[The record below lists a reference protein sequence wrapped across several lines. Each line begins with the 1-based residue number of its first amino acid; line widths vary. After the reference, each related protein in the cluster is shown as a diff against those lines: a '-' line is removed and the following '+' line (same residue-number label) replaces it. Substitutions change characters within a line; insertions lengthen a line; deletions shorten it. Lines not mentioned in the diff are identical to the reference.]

1 MTRNNPPVRS
11 SFSISFSIILL
22 VKEDFP
28 IKEEGEERGKCHDPD
43 TADLYQNQ
51 DDNMSDMRETGGYV
65 DGG

>member
-1 MTRNNPPVRS
+1 MTR
-11 SFSISFSIILL
+11 ILVQHIFQHHL
-22 VKEDFP
+22 ARKRGFP
-28 IKEEGEERGKCHDPD
+28 HEGEGEERGKCHDPD

>member
-1 MTRNNPPVRS
+1 M
-11 SFSISFSIILL
+11 
-22 VKEDFP
+22 KERAKKGIGQ
-28 IKEEGEERGKCHDPD
+28 IKAV